1 MGGFL
6 HLILAFKAVFL
17 VILVMESTEVTVNLR
32 QPEESEGSRVVEMG
46 TINEVGEMLGKSIPG
61 VMVIDHDF
69 TLKPKEYELGMGGK
83 EPGRLPD
90 ESIELLKS
98 LKNTGWEILVVT
110 NQPREGHQVARF
122 VRDVKRGDYPIF
134 PGSLED
140 VIGKGGIHG
149 AGRDFLWKKYKS
161 TSEAVKKTVTW
172 VEEKLGSVLGQI
184 YFVGD
189 RESDVVFAEKV
200 KNELRTRGE
209 SRALN
214 IWKVRGL
221 ELSGIFKH
229 LEKFIP

>member
-1 MGGFL
+1 MDSTVETAIDLGQSG
-6 HLILAFKAVFL
+6 
-17 VILVMESTEVTVNLR
+17 ESKD
-32 QPEESEGSRVVEMG
+32 SRVVEMG

-69 TLKPKEYELGMGGK
+69 TLKPKKYELGMGGK

-110 NQPREGHQVARF
+110 NQPGEGHQVARF
-122 VRDVKRGDYPIF
+122 VKEFEGLFKRGNYPIF

-140 VIGKGGIHG
+140 VIGKEGIHG

-161 TSEAVKKTVTW
+161 TPEAVKKTVTW

-189 RESDVVFAEKV
+189 RESDVAFAEKV
-200 KNELRTRGE
+200 KDELRTRGE

-221 ELSGIFKH
+221 ELPGIFKH